1 MVQIEHHQTGHDDER
16 RNAYREL
23 RYELF
28 EEYRDVTH
36 LFEPHE
42 VGDET
47 NQPQKKRRDD
57 DDHQNDCHDFSFEFF
72 HYNVSSL
79 TVFITMISWEAR
91 A

>member
-1 MVQIEHHQTGHDDER
+1 MQIEHHQAGHDDER

-23 RYELF
+23 CYKLF
-28 EEYRDVTH
+28 EEHRDVTH

-47 NQPQKKRRDD
+47 NQPQEKSRDD
-57 DDHQNDCHDFSFEFF
+57 DDHQYDCHDLSFEFF

-79 TVFITMISWEAR
+79 TVFITMISWDAR